1 MKWSNSFIQ
10 TQKENPSDTEAVSHR
25 LMIRSGLIRQLAS
38 GTYSYLPLGLR
49 ALRKVETIIREEMNR
64 EGAAELLLPALQP
77 AELWEATGRFE
88 VLGEDMISFKDRHG
102 KLNVLGPTH
111 EEVITDLVRKEVKSY
126 RQLPLMLY
134 QIQTKFRDEARPRFG
149 VVRSREFIMKDAYS
163 FDADEK
169 SLSESYEKMLGAY
182 RRIFSRCGVTT
193 LLVEADPGIMG
204 GSRSHEFLVPT
215 ESGEEVVGYCESCQS
230 TWPLG
235 EETSAICPKCHNKGV
250 TKRGLEIAHI
260 FQLGTKY
267 TEPLGATYLD
277 HEGNR
282 RPMLMGCYGI
292 GVNRVV
298 ASIIE
303 QHHDENGV
311 IWPRSVAPFQILI
324 LPLVSEESCVRL
336 SVEIYEEATRRGW
349 EVLLD
354 DRPERPGIKFK
365 DGDLIGI
372 PIQVVLGETFLK
384 EGKIEMKRRDDG
396 KTFTVSRTELFEKLD
411 ALLRTSNAESNT
423 GIASQGTTATLL
435 LTLREA
441 ISGILEEKQAELIE
455 MTYRREGPQH
465 VLRLLVD
472 TPGGIT
478 LNECALLNQEIGQLL
493 DERNLIEESYLL
505 EVCSP
510 GLDRPLVSERD
521 FRRVIG
527 QSVRLVLKKPFLG
540 KTDFEG
546 VLEEVVD
553 GKIILRIAPQRKI
566 ELPLEALSRGKR
578 IIEF

>member
-10 TQKENPSDTEAVSHR
+10 TQKENPSDAEAVSHR
-25 LMIRSGLIRQLAS
+25 LMIRAGLIRQLAS

-49 ALRKVETIIREEMNR
+49 TLRKVEAIIREEMNR
-64 EGAAELLLPALQP
+64 EGAAEVLLPALQP
-77 AELWEATGRFE
+77 AELWQSTGRFE

-111 EEVITDLVRKEVKSY
+111 EEVITDLVRRETKSY
-126 RQLPLMLY
+126 RQLPLILY

-149 VVRSREFIMKDAYS
+149 VIRSREFIMKDAYS
-163 FDADEK
+163 FDPDQK

-182 RRIFSRCGVTT
+182 HRIFTRCGLTT

-204 GSRSHEFLVPT
+204 GHRSHEFLVPT
-215 ESGEEVVGYCESCQS
+215 ESGEEVVGTCESCQA

-235 EETSAICPKCHNKGV
+235 EGSSPVCPKCRNSGA

-267 TEPLGATYLD
+267 SEPLGAAYLD
-277 HEGNR
+277 REGNR
-282 RPMLMGCYGI
+282 KPILMGCYGI

-298 ASIIE
+298 ASVIE

-311 IWPRSVAPFQILI
+311 IWPGEVAPFQILI
-324 LPLVSEESCVRL
+324 LPLLLEESCVRL
-336 SVEIYEEATRRGW
+336 SEEIYEEATQKGW

-354 DRPERPGIKFK
+354 DREERPGVKFK

-372 PIQVVLGETFLK
+372 PIQIVLGQTALK
-384 EGKIEMKRRDDG
+384 EGKIEVKRRSDG
-396 KTFTVSRTELFEKLD
+396 KTFTVSRTELFKKLNELLRD
-411 ALLRTSNAESNT
+411 SKAQSAAGAASQQPVVALLA
-423 GIASQGTTATLL
+423 A
-435 LTLREA
+435 LREA
-441 ISGILEEKQAELIE
+441 ISGILEEKQTELVE
-455 MTYRREGPQH
+455 MTYRREGSQN

-478 LNECALLNQEIGQLL
+478 LNECAILNREIGQLL
-493 DERNLIEESYLL
+493 DERNLIEEGYLL
-505 EVCSP
+505 EVASP
-510 GLDRPLVSERD
+510 GLDRPLLSERD
-521 FRRVIG
+521 LRKAIG

-540 KTDFEG
+540 RTDFEG
-546 VLEEVVD
+546 VLEEVAD
-553 GKIILRIAPQRKI
+553 GKVILRIEPQRKI
-566 ELPLEALSRGKR
+566 ELPFENFLKGKR